1 MLNKILISCAIF
13 LLTIGANF
21 GLSADELTVN
31 PDHPETYTVVK
42 GDTLWDISARFLQQP
57 WRWSEIWNVNPQ
69 IENPHL
75 IYPGDVVSLSYQDGK
90 PVLNVNRTGE
100 IVSGRNVKLSPTIRS
115 LDNAEAIPVI
125 PIDAI
130 QQFLKRPIVLDN
142 DEMDGW
148 PYVVSSYD
156 EHLIA
161 TTGNTI
167 YIRGIDENS
176 DATRYSIYRKGPA
189 YINPKK
195 DEDSE
200 GKVLGYEAIY
210 VGDAVLQ
217 KKGDPAS
224 ALVTTVDR
232 EIMIGDRLIPQS
244 DEDVS
249 TEFYP
254 GSTLKEVEGNILSV
268 VDGVS
273 QIGQYQVVVVNVGQ
287 EQGVE
292 AGNVLGIYQSGYVVK
307 DTIGPNIKKSQ
318 AKKEAERVQQLE
330 EIEGDASKTLTRI
343 SHAVEDGID
352 SINKTFPTIANKQAK
367 SEDVTLPEEYVGVVM
382 VFRTFEKVSYALVME
397 TQGAVHVSDTVRS
410 L

>member
-1 MLNKILISCAIF
+1 MLNKIVISCAVF
-13 LLTIGANF
+13 LLTIGANI
-21 GLSADELTVN
+21 GLSADELTLN

-69 IENPHL
+69 IKNPHL

-100 IVSGRNVKLSPTIRS
+100 IVSGRNVKLSPTVRS
-115 LDNAEAIPVI
+115 LDNAEAIPTI

-130 QQFLKRPIVLDN
+130 QQFLKRPIVLEN
-142 DEMDGW
+142 DEMDDW

-167 YIRGIDENS
+167 YVRGIDENV
-176 DATRYSIYRKGPA
+176 DVTRYSIYRKGPA
-189 YINPKK
+189 YTNPKK
-195 DEDSE
+195 AEDSGNE
-200 GKVLGYEAIY
+200 ILGYEAIY
-210 VGDAVLQ
+210 VGDAILQ

-224 ALVTTVDR
+224 ALVTKVDR
-232 EIMIGDRLIPQS
+232 EILIGDRLLPQS
-244 DEDVS
+244 DEDAS

-254 GSTLKEVEGNILSV
+254 GSTSNEVEGNILSV

-273 QIGQYQVVVVNVGQ
+273 QIGQYQVVVVNVGE

-307 DTIGPNIKKSQ
+307 DTIGPNINKSP
-318 AKKEAERVQQLE
+318 AKKAAERAQELE
-330 EIEGDASKTLTRI
+330 QIEGDASKTLTRVT
-343 SHAVEDGID
+343 HAIGDGID
-352 SINKTFPTIANKQAK
+352 ALNRTFPTIANKQAK
-367 SEDVTLPEEYVGVVM
+367 SKDITLPEEYVGVVM
-382 VFRTFEKVSYALVME
+382 VFRTFEKISYALVME
-397 TQGAVHVSDTVRS
+397 TQGAVHVADTVRS